1 MRDWTAFV
9 RSRLSLPNLPPERE
23 ARIIRELAAQLE
35 DFYRDARTRGASE
48 ADADT
53 HACAQIGDWTRMARE
68 VARADRR
75 HTRPRMERFTNRI
88 EQLASTPGRRS
99 RPLTMLAQVLTDMR
113 YGTRQLLKAP
123 GFTIVAILTLAVG
136 IGATSAIFSV
146 LNGVML
152 RPLPYPEP
160 ERIVRVMEV
169 LPQYG
174 RFAVAPA
181 NFLDWRDRNQ
191 VFERIGAYTVRNDT
205 FMGREGPERI
215 PQAFVSWD
223 MFELLGVAPMLGRS
237 FREDEDLPKQN
248 NVIVISHGMWQRRF
262 GSDPHILGRPIS
274 LGDAPVTIVGV
285 MPAGFYFAGRT
296 TEFWRPLALDPTN
309 AGRGGH
315 YLAVI
320 ARLKQG
326 VSLQQ
331 ADSEMRGIATQLA
344 KQYPDSNA
352 DESADTVRLH
362 DLIVGPIRPMLLT
375 LFAAVG
381 MVVLIACANV
391 AHLLLV
397 RASVR
402 ERELAIRTAMG
413 AGRSRLVLQMIA
425 ESLVL
430 ALAGGA
436 AGVLLAYLAIAPI
449 QTLGATSL
457 PRVADITLDRNVL
470 AFAFAVTIATGF
482 VFGLAPAWQ
491 AARGGVGAV
500 LKDSGRSTGA
510 RGHRMRGLL
519 LVAEVALSLV
529 LLVGAAL
536 LIRSFARLTNVD
548 PGFAPGHVLSF
559 QVMLPEAAYPDSP
572 RRAAFFDRL
581 LERLRGTPGVQ
592 AAGMIQTLPI
602 LDDYMLSFS
611 IQGRPP
617 AAPGHELSANY
628 RVASPGY
635 FESLSIPVRRGRAFT
650 AHDDTA
656 RSPMVAVIDEAFA
669 QRHFP
674 GEDPIGRGLDIGNG
688 TDGFYEIVGVVGSIR
703 DASLEQNPS
712 PTMYVPFDQDPFSAV
727 WVVAR
732 TAGDPVA
739 VSGDVH
745 PVQARAVRRNGHDGP
760 HARGSGAVCG
770 DGETTRPGNRSVAA
784 GVRDRAA
791 VGRHYPV
798 RGAAPLLD
806 AVARHVRARRPVPR
820 GGGTLRR
827 RRVRRQPAYAGDR
840 SPHGDRCA
848 AQRRAAPRARKRPE
862 ARDHRRRH
870 RHRRRPRPLEL
881 RRNHALRHRSLR
893 HAELHRDCGGVAR
906 RLSGRLLR
914 ASTPRDAG

>member
-9 RSRLSLPNLPPERE
+9 RSRLSLPTLPPERE
-23 ARIIRELAAQLE
+23 SRIIRELAAQLE
-35 DFYRDARTRGASE
+35 DFYRDARARGASE
-48 ADADT
+48 TDADA
-53 HACAQIGDWTRMARE
+53 HACTQIGDWTRLARE
-68 VARADRR
+68 VARADHR
-75 HTRPRMERFTNRI
+75 HTRPRMERFTDRI
-88 EQLASTPGRRS
+88 ERQASTPGRRS

-123 GFTIVAILTLAVG
+123 GFTIVAILTLALG
-136 IGATSAIFSV
+136 IGATNAIFSV
-146 LNGVML
+146 VNGVML

-191 VFERIGAYTVRNDT
+191 VFDRIAAYTTGNDT
-205 FMGREGPERI
+205 FIGSEGPERI
-215 PQAFVSWD
+215 PRALTSWD
-223 MFELLGVAPMLGRS
+223 MFELLGVTPMLGRS
-237 FREDEDLPKQN
+237 FREEEDLPQQN

-262 GSDPHILGRPIS
+262 GSDSNILGRTIS
-274 LGDAPVTIVGV
+274 LSDAPVTIVGV
-285 MPAGFYFAGRT
+285 MPPGFYFAGRT
-296 TEFWRPLALDPTN
+296 TEFWRPLGLDPTN
-309 AGRGGH
+309 STRGGH
-315 YLAVI
+315 FFAVI

-331 ADSEMRGIATQLA
+331 AEAEMRGIATQLA
-344 KQYPDSNA
+344 KEYPNTNA
-352 DESADTVRLH
+352 DESADTVLLH
-362 DLIVGPIRPMLLT
+362 DLIVGPFRPMLLT

-470 AFAFAVTIATGF
+470 AFAFVVTIATGF

-500 LKDSGRSTGA
+500 LKEGGRSTGA

-536 LIRSFARLTNVD
+536 LIRSFARLTNID
-548 PGFAPGHVLSF
+548 PGFAPEHVLSF
-559 QVMLPEAAYPDSP
+559 QVMLPQTAYPDP
-572 RRAAFFDRL
+572 AKRDAFFDRL
-581 LERLRGTPGVQ
+581 LERLRGMPGVQ

-602 LDDYMLSFS
+602 LADHMLSFS

-617 AAPGHELSANY
+617 AAPGQELSANF

-635 FESLSIPVRRGRAFT
+635 FESLAIPVRRGRTFT
-650 AHDDTA
+650 AHDTA
-656 RSPMVAVIDEAFA
+656 KSPMVAVIDEAFA

-674 GEDPIGRGLDIGNG
+674 GQDPIGGGIDIGNG
-688 TDGFYEIVGVVGSIR
+688 TDGFYEIVGVVGSVR
-703 DASLEQNPS
+703 HEGLDSSPR
-712 PTMYVPFDQDPFSAV
+712 PTMYIPYKQDVFSGMV
-727 WVVAR
+727 MMVR
-732 TAGDPVA
+732 TQGDPA
-739 VSGDVH
+739 QFAGT
-745 PVQARAVRRNGHDGP
+745 ARQVVRDIDPTLPAFEIAPLSN
-760 HARGSGAVCG
+760 VI
-770 DGETTRPGNRSVAA
+770 TRSVAPRRFSMLLLGMFA
-784 GVRDRAA
+784 LVALFLAA
-791 VGRHYPV
+791 VGLYGVVAYAVSQRTQEIGLRIAV
-798 RGAAPLLD
+798 GAQRGDVLRLVLSSGMKLAIIGVAIGIGGALALSSYLEAMLFDIGRFDTPSYIATAAVLLGVS
-806 AVARHVRARRPVPR
+806 ALACYVPARRAM
-820 GGGTLRR
+820 
-827 RRVRRQPAYAGDR
+827 RVD
-840 SPHGDRCA
+840 
-848 AQRRAAPRARKRPE
+848 
-862 ARDHRRRH
+862 
-870 RHRRRPRPLEL
+870 PLV
-881 RRNHALRHRSLR
+881 ALR
-893 HAELHRDCGGVAR
+893 AE
-906 RLSGRLLR
+906 
-914 ASTPRDAG
+914 

>member
-1 MRDWTAFV
+1 
-9 RSRLSLPNLPPERE
+9 
-23 ARIIRELAAQLE
+23 
-35 DFYRDARTRGASE
+35 
-48 ADADT
+48 
-53 HACAQIGDWTRMARE
+53 
-68 VARADRR
+68 
-75 HTRPRMERFTNRI
+75 
-88 EQLASTPGRRS
+88 
-99 RPLTMLAQVLTDMR
+99 MLAQVLTDMR

-344 KQYPDSNA
+344 KQYPNTNA

-413 AGRSRLVLQMIA
+413 AGRSRLVLQMIV

-688 TDGFYEIVGVVGSIR
+688 TDGFYEIVGVVGSVR
-703 DASLEQNPS
+703 HEGLDSSPR
-712 PTMYVPFDQDPFSAV
+712 PTMYIPYKHEPFGAMV
-727 WVVAR
+727 MMVR
-732 TAGDPVA
+732 THGDPA
-739 VSGDVH
+739 QFAGT
-745 PVQARAVRRNGHDGP
+745 ARQLVREIDPSLPAFGIAPLSN
-760 HARGSGAVCG
+760 VI
-770 DGETTRPGNRSVAA
+770 TQSVAPRRFSMLLLGIFA
-784 GVRDRAA
+784 LVALFLAA
-791 VGRHYPV
+791 VGLYGVVAYAVSR
-798 RGAAPLLD
+798 RTQEIGLRMAIGAQRSDVLRLVLGSGLKLAIIGVAIGIGGALALSSYVETMLFDIGRFDTPSYIATAAVLLGVS
-806 AVARHVRARRPVPR
+806 AVACYVPARRAM
-820 GGGTLRR
+820 
-827 RRVRRQPAYAGDR
+827 RVD
-840 SPHGDRCA
+840 
-848 AQRRAAPRARKRPE
+848 
-862 ARDHRRRH
+862 
-870 RHRRRPRPLEL
+870 PLV
-881 RRNHALRHRSLR
+881 ALR
-893 HAELHRDCGGVAR
+893 AE
-906 RLSGRLLR
+906 
-914 ASTPRDAG
+914 

>member
-1 MRDWTAFV
+1 
-9 RSRLSLPNLPPERE
+9 
-23 ARIIRELAAQLE
+23 
-35 DFYRDARTRGASE
+35 
-48 ADADT
+48 
-53 HACAQIGDWTRMARE
+53 
-68 VARADRR
+68 
-75 HTRPRMERFTNRI
+75 
-88 EQLASTPGRRS
+88 
-99 RPLTMLAQVLTDMR
+99 
-113 YGTRQLLKAP
+113 
-123 GFTIVAILTLAVG
+123 
-136 IGATSAIFSV
+136 
-146 LNGVML
+146 
-152 RPLPYPEP
+152 
-160 ERIVRVMEV
+160 
-169 LPQYG
+169 
-174 RFAVAPA
+174 
-181 NFLDWRDRNQ
+181 
-191 VFERIGAYTVRNDT
+191 
-205 FMGREGPERI
+205 
-215 PQAFVSWD
+215 
-223 MFELLGVAPMLGRS
+223 
-237 FREDEDLPKQN
+237 
-248 NVIVISHGMWQRRF
+248 
-262 GSDPHILGRPIS
+262 
-274 LGDAPVTIVGV
+274 
-285 MPAGFYFAGRT
+285 
-296 TEFWRPLALDPTN
+296 
-309 AGRGGH
+309 
-315 YLAVI
+315 
-320 ARLKQG
+320 
-326 VSLQQ
+326 
-331 ADSEMRGIATQLA
+331 MRGIATQLA

-688 TDGFYEIVGVVGSIR
+688 TDGFYEIVGVVGSVR
-703 DASLEQNPS
+703 HEGLDSSPR
-712 PTMYVPFDQDPFSAV
+712 PTMYIPYKHEPFGAMV
-727 WVVAR
+727 MMVR
-732 TAGDPVA
+732 THGDPA
-739 VSGDVH
+739 QFAGT
-745 PVQARAVRRNGHDGP
+745 ARQLVREIDPSLPAFGIAPLSN
-760 HARGSGAVCG
+760 VI
-770 DGETTRPGNRSVAA
+770 TQSVAPRRFSMLLLGIFA
-784 GVRDRAA
+784 LVALFLAA
-791 VGRHYPV
+791 VGLYGVVAYAVSR
-798 RGAAPLLD
+798 RTQEIGLRMAIGAQRSDVLRLVLGSGLKLAIIGVAIGIGGALALSSYVETMLFDIGRFDTPSYIATAAVLLGVS
-806 AVARHVRARRPVPR
+806 AVACYVPARRAM
-820 GGGTLRR
+820 
-827 RRVRRQPAYAGDR
+827 RVD
-840 SPHGDRCA
+840 
-848 AQRRAAPRARKRPE
+848 
-862 ARDHRRRH
+862 
-870 RHRRRPRPLEL
+870 PLV
-881 RRNHALRHRSLR
+881 ALR
-893 HAELHRDCGGVAR
+893 AE
-906 RLSGRLLR
+906 
-914 ASTPRDAG
+914 

>member
-9 RSRLSLPNLPPERE
+9 RSRLSLPSLPPERE

-35 DFYRDARTRGASE
+35 DFYRDARAHGASE
-48 ADADT
+48 TDADA
-53 HACAQIGDWTRMARE
+53 HACAQIGDWAHLARE
-68 VARADRR
+68 VARADHR
-75 HTRPRMERFTNRI
+75 HTRPRIERVTNRL
-88 EQLASTPGRRS
+88 EQLASTPDRRS

-146 LNGVML
+146 VNGVML

-191 VFERIGAYTVRNDT
+191 VFDRIAAYTIGTDT
-205 FMGREGPERI
+205 LIGSEGPERI
-215 PQAFVSWD
+215 PRALISGD
-223 MFELLGVAPMLGRS
+223 MFELLGVTPMLGRS
-237 FREDEDLPKQN
+237 FREDEDLPNQN

-262 GSDPHILGRPIS
+262 GSDPNILGRTIS
-274 LGDAPVTIVGV
+274 LSDEPVTIVGV
-285 MPAGFYFAGRT
+285 MPAGFYVAGRT
-296 TEFWRPLALDPTN
+296 TELWRPLALDPTN
-309 AGRGGH
+309 SSRGGH
-315 YLAVI
+315 FLAVI

-331 ADSEMRGIATQLA
+331 AESEMRGIARQLA
-344 KQYPDSNA
+344 KQYPDTNA
-352 DESADTVRLH
+352 DESADTVLLH

-397 RASVR
+397 RASTR

-436 AGVLLAYLAIAPI
+436 AGLLLAYLAIAPI

-470 AFAFAVTIATGF
+470 AFAFVVTIATAF

-500 LKDSGRSTGA
+500 LKESGRSTGA

-536 LIRSFARLTNVD
+536 LIRSFARLTSIN
-548 PGFAPGHVLSF
+548 PGFAPEHVLSF
-559 QVMLPEAAYPDSP
+559 QVMLPQTAYPDAAK
-572 RRAAFFDRL
+572 RDAFFDRL
-581 LERLRGTPGVQ
+581 LERLHGTPGVQ
-592 AAGMIQTLPI
+592 AAGMTQTLPI
-602 LDDYMLSFS
+602 LADHMTSFS

-617 AAPGHELSANY
+617 AAPGQELSANF

-635 FESLSIPVRRGRAFT
+635 FESLAIPVRRGRTFT
-650 AHDDTA
+650 AHDTA
-656 RSPMVAVIDEAFA
+656 KSPMVAVIDEAFA

-674 GEDPIGRGLDIGNG
+674 GQDPIGGGIDIGNG
-688 TDGFYEIVGVVGSIR
+688 TDGFYEIVGVVGSVR
-703 DASLEQNPS
+703 HEGLDSSPR
-712 PTMYVPFDQDPFSAV
+712 PTMYIPYKQDVYSGMV
-727 WVVAR
+727 MMVR
-732 TAGDPVA
+732 THGDPA
-739 VSGDVH
+739 QFAGT
-745 PVQARAVRRNGHDGP
+745 ARQVVRDIDPTLPAFEIAPLSN
-760 HARGSGAVCG
+760 VI
-770 DGETTRPGNRSVAA
+770 TRSVAPRRFSMLLLGMFA
-784 GVRDRAA
+784 LVALFLAA
-791 VGRHYPV
+791 VGLYGVVAYAVSQRTKEIGLRMAV
-798 RGAAPLLD
+798 GAQRGDVLRLVLGSGMKLAIIGVAIGIGGALALSSYVETMLFDIGRFDTPSYIATAAVLLGVS
-806 AVARHVRARRPVPR
+806 ALACYVPARRAM
-820 GGGTLRR
+820 
-827 RRVRRQPAYAGDR
+827 RVD
-840 SPHGDRCA
+840 
-848 AQRRAAPRARKRPE
+848 
-862 ARDHRRRH
+862 
-870 RHRRRPRPLEL
+870 PLV
-881 RRNHALRHRSLR
+881 ALR
-893 HAELHRDCGGVAR
+893 AE
-906 RLSGRLLR
+906 
-914 ASTPRDAG
+914 